1 MGTGYQG
8 TLDRLRR
15 EWTNWRSK
23 ANVRFDA
30 MEHQLEEYGARL
42 DKYDKPVHSRTVP
55 KASKG
60 KGPAKPVPVPDRPA
74 VMEAS
79 GVGEDPR

>member
-1 MGTGYQG
+1 MQG
-8 TLDRLRR
+8 NRGLFETLRR
-15 EWTNWRSK
+15 EWANWRSK

-30 MEHQLEEYGARL
+30 MERQLEEYGSRL
-42 DKYDKPVHSRTVP
+42 DRYDKPVHTRAQP
-55 KASKG
+55 NKG
-60 KGPAKPVPVPDRPA
+60 KAAAKPIPIPSRPA